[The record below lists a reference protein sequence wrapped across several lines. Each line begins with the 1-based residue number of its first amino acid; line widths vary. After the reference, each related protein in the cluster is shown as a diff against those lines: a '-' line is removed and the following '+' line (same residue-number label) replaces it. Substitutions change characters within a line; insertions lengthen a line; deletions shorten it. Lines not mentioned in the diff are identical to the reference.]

1 MAALADQRLH
11 MKKLLYAGLALALAG
26 ACNTA
31 LAALPTKK
39 ATSLTFTDTDL
50 YRGTIGGPVKIGRAT
65 DESKIKSY
73 VLRWGLAGGC
83 SAANSFIAEIPK
95 TGSDLTWN
103 MAPGT
108 KIPGAVYELL
118 VYTKNASGEMLTC
131 QSTRATLKDV
141 VAAAPRN
148 LARKVRYT
156 FTTPANP
163 QDVLTRPKSEGI
175 EIWPAANESD
185 ITHYRLYWGDAAGN
199 KLGIDLAPLLAR
211 IPAPKDGKILRW
223 DFPDNMAT
231 ETGAIYV
238 LVCSE
243 NYGQEYCGPSTTTNG
258 RTVDKISKSDPLRF
272 LGIIGDLRNGISAN
286 NENSCPG
293 LTVME
298 TCGDNACNGTETAQS
313 CPSDC
318 SSYNTASFNYQV
330 LCNQV
335 QTVYRP
341 SSVAELQNI
350 VANAS
355 AQGQHVKVVG
365 GAGPNGT
372 TGSAS
377 GVVCSDGVVI
387 SMENINENNPNFT
400 IGLEQFEGQE
410 VVNVPAGANL
420 HNLGEWLYAR
430 GKGLGFAH
438 LGWRHPSVAGA
449 IGTSTHGS
457 SPSQSNVLAHRVVAM
472 DLITAD
478 GQYRSYSAGTT
489 GVTDPDLWK
498 SLTTHLGLLGIITQV
513 KLRVEPAFNLQV
525 RVTFHDENELLDA
538 PSGTFAEIAE
548 CDYGQYNWFPSI
560 NKVMK
565 TCGLKTSL
573 PADANAN
580 NALLWPYVDMS
591 QFSVQET
598 VQSYQLGA
606 CLPDDNYIK
615 LTEELRYNGWLLTPP
630 LTKDVDNV
638 KRYSSNVIGPAHRMM
653 SSPLIDV
660 GRKVFQMDWEVA
672 VPAQNLEAAMQYV
685 RNFTNGQ
692 NLKARQVGVPMIGI
706 FVRYAKSENKTL
718 MAYTGTGGPFQ
729 EGTHVVHIEMPIW
742 VPVGMDEARFQNYI
756 GPYEEAMRTLIT
768 QYGARGHWGKNMHSN
783 DPWLFEM
790 QRQTGSYDYDNRLQR
805 FNSKVGQ
812 LDPNGMFANPM
823 AKAIGIQY
831 PNFTYPASW

>member
-1 MAALADQRLH
+1 MRKSLCIGLMALFSLSLSAP
-11 MKKLLYAGLALALAG
+11 
-26 ACNTA
+26 T

-39 ATSLTFTDTDL
+39 ARSIAFTDTDL
-50 YRGTIGGPVKIGRAT
+50 YKSTIGGPVKIGRAS
-65 DESKIKSY
+65 DESNITSY

-95 TGSDLTWN
+95 TGADLVWN

-118 VYTKNASGEMLTC
+118 VYTKNQSGEMLSC
-131 QSTRATLKDV
+131 QSTRTTLKDM
-141 VAAAPRN
+141 VAAAPKN
-148 LARKVRYT
+148 LAKKVRYT
-156 FTTPANP
+156 FTAPANP

-175 EIWPAANESD
+175 EIWPADNESD

-211 IPAPKDGKILRW
+211 IPASKDGKILRW

-238 LVCSE
+238 LICSE
-243 NYGQEYCGPSTTTNG
+243 NYGQEYCGPSTTTVG
-258 RTVDKISKSDPLRF
+258 RTLDKISKSDPLRF
-272 LGIIGDLRNGISAN
+272 LSILGDLRNGIDAN
-286 NENSCPG
+286 NESSCPG
-293 LTVME
+293 IKVME
-298 TCGDNACNGTETAQS
+298 TCGDNSCNGIETAS
-313 CPSDC
+313 NCPSDC

-330 LCNQV
+330 LCNEV

-341 SSVAELQNI
+341 SSVAELQQI
-350 VANAS
+350 VATAAANH
-355 AQGQHVKVVG
+355 QHVKVVG

-377 GVVCSDGVVI
+377 SVVCSDGVVI
-387 SMENINENNPNFT
+387 SMENINENNANFT
-400 IGLEQFEGQE
+400 LALETFEGKE
-410 VVNVPAGANL
+410 VVNVPAGTNL
-420 HNLGEWLYAR
+420 HALGEWLYTR
-430 GKGLGFAH
+430 GKGLGYTH

-457 SPSQSNVLAHRVVAM
+457 SPRHSNVLAHQVVAM
-472 DLITAD
+472 DMITAD
-478 GQYRSYSAGTT
+478 GQFRSYSEGTT

-513 KLRVEPAFNLQV
+513 KLKVQPALNLQV
-525 RVTFHDENELLDA
+525 RVTFHDESELLDA
-538 PSGTFAEIAE
+538 NNGTFAEIAE
-548 CDYGQYNWFPSI
+548 CDYGQYNWFPSL

-565 TCGLKTSL
+565 TCGMQTTA
-573 PADANAN
+573 PADPNAN
-580 NALLWPYVDMS
+580 NALLWPYVDTS

-606 CLPDDNYIK
+606 CHPDDQFIK

-630 LTKDVDNV
+630 LTKDVNGV

-672 VPAQNLEAAMQYV
+672 VPAQHLEAAMQYV
-685 RNFTNGQ
+685 RSFTNGQ

-729 EGTHVVHIEMPIW
+729 EGTHAVHIEMPIW
-742 VPVGMDEARFQNYI
+742 VPVGMNETAFKNYM
-756 GPYEEAMRTLIT
+756 GPYEEAMRTLVT

-783 DPWLFEM
+783 DPWLFAL
-790 QRQTGSYDYDNRLQR
+790 QRESGSYGYDNRLQR
-805 FNSKVGQ
+805 FSDKVAQ
-812 LDPNGMFANPM
+812 LDPNGMFANRL
-823 AKAIGIQY
+823 AKVMGIQY
-831 PNFTYPASW
+831 PNFSYPVHW